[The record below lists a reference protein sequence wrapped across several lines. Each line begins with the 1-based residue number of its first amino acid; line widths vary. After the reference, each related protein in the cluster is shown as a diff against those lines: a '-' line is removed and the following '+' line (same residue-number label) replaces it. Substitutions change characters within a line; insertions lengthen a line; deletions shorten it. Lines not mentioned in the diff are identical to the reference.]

1 MSSFKNLLICSIL
14 FTLIGC
20 GFRPLHIGSTNSAT
34 ETLFLETEIA
44 PIENRT
50 GQLLR
55 NNLVR
60 HLYRGRAKK
69 EPRYRLVTKLSENK
83 LLFAVKKNAF
93 ATRANLALTSDFSVS
108 RLLDGKVVFK
118 DSSRITV
125 SFNVLDSEF
134 AAHMAE
140 RQAQNRGLRVLSEDM
155 RTRLAAYF
163 YDQADKR

>member
-1 MSSFKNLLICSIL
+1 M
-14 FTLIGC
+14 GC
-20 GFRPLHIGSTNSAT
+20 GFRPLHIGSKNSAT
-34 ETLFLETEIA
+34 ETLFLETEVA
-44 PIENRT
+44 PIKNRT

-55 NNLVR
+55 NSLIR

-69 EPRYRLVTKLSENK
+69 EARYRLITKLSENK

-93 ATRANLALTSDFSVS
+93 ATRANLALISDFSVL
-108 RLLDGKVVFK
+108 RLLDGKIMFA

-134 AAHMAE
+134 ASHLAE
-140 RQAQNRGLRVLSEDM
+140 LQARKRGLEVLSEDM

-163 YDQADKR
+163 YDQTDKK